1 MPYDHPLNV
10 WHTGE
15 VLWVTQAIYKSPCD
29 VKTYNFPFDVH
40 MCNFTFASWTH
51 SELQLNLTFYENQ
64 DKILRMSYYDN
75 PQWEIEV
82 GVRYYDNLQWEIEVA
97 TTWSCRW

>member
-10 WHTGE
+10 WFTGE

-51 SELQLNLTFYENQ
+51 SEQQLNLTFYDNQ
-64 DKILRMSYYDN
+64 ATILRMSYYDN

-82 GVRYYDNLQWEIEVA
+82 GSFCA
-97 TTWSCRW
+97 